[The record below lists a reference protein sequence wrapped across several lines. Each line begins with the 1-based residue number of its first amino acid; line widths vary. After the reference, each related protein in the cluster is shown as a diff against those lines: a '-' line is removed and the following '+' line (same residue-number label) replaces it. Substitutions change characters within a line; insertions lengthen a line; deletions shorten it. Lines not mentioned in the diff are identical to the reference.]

1 MRMISMP
8 RLNVEFA
15 GVEFENPFLLSSAPP
30 AKDGNQI
37 KKAIETGWGGAVT
50 KSLLLV
56 PDKNVRPRLGFL
68 KAGKRM
74 IGMSNIEMATELSLE
89 RWKKEIT
96 IAKEPGAPIIGSIM
110 SDNDPENWVTLTKI
124 VEETG
129 VDMLELNVS
138 CPHMSPET
146 HRGSLIGQDSE
157 LVSLITKNVKE
168 NCSIP
173 VMVKLTPNVTSIP
186 SITNAAK
193 NGGAD
198 AISAINTVLSLI
210 GVDIETGIPMPS
222 SQGKSTFGGYSGPG
236 VRPIA
241 LRVVAEIA
249 QTVDLPI
256 SGVGGVNSWKSA
268 IEFMMV
274 GATTV
279 QVCTAIMWRGYKI
292 VNNWKEGLL
301 SFIERKG
308 YVSLNEFIGK
318 SLQYIHPFSD
328 FETEPSIKARVT
340 HPDSCNGCGKCV
352 TSCGD
357 GAFNAIALEGNDV
370 MIDDTICD
378 GCGLCVNICPQNVI
392 SMD

>member
-1 MRMISMP
+1 MIFLP
-8 RLNVEFA
+8 GLNVNFA

-30 AKDGNQI
+30 TKDGTQI
-37 KKAIETGWGGAVT
+37 KRAIELGWGGAVT

-56 PDKNVRPRLGFL
+56 PDKNTRPRLGFL
-68 KAGKRM
+68 KLGKRM

-89 RWKKEIT
+89 RWKKEIV
-96 IAKEPGAPIIGSIM
+96 IAKTPGAPIIGSIM
-110 SDNDPENWVTLTKI
+110 TDSDPENWVKLTKI

-138 CPHMSPET
+138 CPHMSPEK
-146 HRGSLIGQDSE
+146 HMGALIGQDSA
-157 LVSLITKNVKE
+157 LITLITKNVKE

-173 VMVKLTPNVTSIP
+173 VIVKLTPNVTSIP
-186 SITNAAK
+186 DMTIAAK
-193 NGGAD
+193 TGGAD

-210 GVDIETGIPMPS
+210 GVDIETGIPNPS

-249 QTVDLPI
+249 QTTNLPI
-256 SGVGGVNSWKSA
+256 SGIGGVDSWKSA
-268 IEFMMV
+268 IEFIMV

-292 VNNWKEGLL
+292 VENWKKGLQ
-301 SFIERKG
+301 SFMERKG
-308 YVSLNEFIGK
+308 YRSLNEFTGK
-318 SLQYIHPFSD
+318 SLQFLHPFSD
-328 FETEPSIKARVT
+328 FKTEPPIKARVT
-340 HPDSCNGCGKCV
+340 HADSCNGCGICV

-357 GAFNAIALEGNDV
+357 GAYNAITLEDSDV
-370 MIDDTICD
+370 AIDDQICD
-378 GCGLCVNICPQNVI
+378 GCGLCVNVCPQNV
-392 SMD
+392 MTMG

>member
-1 MRMISMP
+1 MS

-15 GVEFENPFLLSSAPP
+15 GIEFDNPFFLSSAPP
-30 AKDGNQI
+30 SKDGSQI
-37 KKAIETGWGGAVT
+37 KKAIEIGWGGAVT

-56 PDKNVRPRLGFL
+56 PDKNTRPRLGFL
-68 KAGKRM
+68 KLGKKM

-110 SDNDPENWVTLTKI
+110 ADSNPENWVKLTKI
-124 VEETG
+124 IEETAI
-129 VDMLELNVS
+129 DMLELNFS
-138 CPHMSPET
+138 CPHMSPEK
-146 HRGSLIGQDSE
+146 HMGALIGQDSE
-157 LVSLITKNVKE
+157 LTSLITKNVKE

-186 SITNAAK
+186 AITNAAK

-222 SQGKSTFGGYSGPG
+222 SQGKSSFGGYSGPG

-256 SGVGGVNSWKSA
+256 SGIGGVDSWKSA
-268 IEFMMV
+268 VEFIMV

-279 QVCTAIMWRGYKI
+279 QVCTAIMWRGFKI
-292 VNNWKEGLL
+292 VENWKKNLQNFME
-301 SFIERKG
+301 EKG
-308 YVSLNEFIGK
+308 YNSVNEFIGK
-318 SLQYIHPFSD
+318 SLKYLHAFSA
-328 FETEPSIKARVT
+328 FETEPQIKAKIINAEKCT
-340 HPDSCNGCGKCV
+340 GCGICV
-352 TSCGD
+352 TSCRD
-357 GAFNAIALEGNDV
+357 GAYDAITLEDKNV
-370 MIDDTICD
+370 EVNDTICD
-378 GCGLCVNICPQNVI
+378 GCGLCVNMCPHKVLA
-392 SMD
+392 MD

>member
-1 MRMISMP
+1 VIFLPS
-8 RLNVEFA
+8 LNVEFA

-30 AKDGNQI
+30 TKDGTQI
-37 KKAIETGWGGAVT
+37 KRAIEIGWGGAVT

-56 PDKNVRPRLGFL
+56 PDKNTRPRLGFL
-68 KAGKRM
+68 KLGKRM
-74 IGMSNIEMATELSLE
+74 IGMSNIEMATELTLE

-96 IAKEPGAPIIGSIM
+96 IAKKPGAPIIGYIM
-110 SDNDPENWVTLTKI
+110 TDSNPENWVKLTKI

-138 CPHMSPET
+138 CPHMSPEK
-146 HRGSLIGQDSE
+146 HMGALIGQDSA
-157 LVSLITKNVKE
+157 LITLITKNVKE

-186 SITNAAK
+186 DMAFAAK
-193 NGGAD
+193 TGGTD

-210 GVDIETGIPMPS
+210 GVDIETGIPNPS

-249 QTVDLPI
+249 QTTKLPI
-256 SGVGGVNSWKSA
+256 SGIGGVDSWKSA
-268 IEFMMV
+268 VEFMMV

-292 VNNWKEGLL
+292 VENWKKGLE
-301 SFIERKG
+301 SFMERKG
-308 YVSLNEFIGK
+308 YSSIHEFAGT
-318 SLQYIHPFSD
+318 SLQFLHPFSD
-328 FETEPSIKARVT
+328 FKTEPPIKARVT
-340 HPDSCNGCGKCV
+340 HADSCNGCGICV

-357 GAFNAIALEGNDV
+357 GAYNAITLEDTDV
-370 MIDDTICD
+370 AIHDQICD

-392 SMD
+392 TMG